1 MPTVLARPTDVP
13 TLVADHL
20 PHTSERD
27 RRRAFTV
34 PRLSSGRYL
43 AVEDG
48 AELVIIELGERPLR
62 LGRSPTAD
70 VMLEHLSVSRRHAVV
85 ATRCDVVVVLDDRS
99 LNGVLVN
106 GERVGGGARPRRRD
120 PPGRRRDPLPR
131 DPLTPT
137 RGPVPWQNRPPW
149 HGTPGSSAGCSRS

>member
-1 MPTVLARPTDVP
+1 MEALRERLDSAGRLPAMPNVLAPATDTP

-20 PHTSERD
+20 PLTGDRD

-48 AELVIIELGERPLR
+48 EELVVIGIGSRPLH
-62 LGRSPTAD
+62 LGRSPAAD

-85 ATRCDVVVVLDDRS
+85 ATRGEVVVVLDDRS
-99 LNGVLVN
+99 LNGIVVN
-106 GERVGGGARPRRRD
+106 GERVGEAV
-120 PPGRRRDPLPR
+120 LA
-131 DPLTPT
+131 
-137 RGPVPWQNRPPW
+137 
-149 HGTPGSSAGCSRS
+149 HGDEIRLGDVSIHFLDIG

>member
-1 MPTVLARPTDVP
+1 MPTVLAPRTDAP

-20 PHTSERD
+20 PRTSDRD

-48 AELVIIELGERPLR
+48 DELVITPIGSRPLR
-62 LGRSPTAD
+62 LGRSPAAD

-85 ATRCDVVVVLDDRS
+85 ATRGEVVVVLDDRS
-99 LNGVLVN
+99 LNGVVVN
-106 GERVGGGARPRRRD
+106 GDRVGEAV
-120 PPGRRRDPLPR
+120 LA
-131 DPLTPT
+131 
-137 RGPVPWQNRPPW
+137 
-149 HGTPGSSAGCSRS
+149 HGDEIRLGDVAMRFLDIP

>member
-1 MPTVLARPTDVP
+1 MPTVLAHPTDAP
-13 TLVADHL
+13 TLAADHL
-20 PHTSERD
+20 PHTSDRD

-48 AELVIIELGERPLR
+48 DELVIIAIGSRPLR

-85 ATRCDVVVVLDDRS
+85 ATRDDLVVVLDDRS
-99 LNGVLVN
+99 LNGVHVN
-106 GERVGGGARPRRRD
+106 GERVGEAV
-120 PPGRRRDPLPR
+120 LA
-131 DPLTPT
+131 
-137 RGPVPWQNRPPW
+137 
-149 HGTPGSSAGCSRS
+149 HGDEIRLGDVTIRFLEMP

>member
-1 MPTVLARPTDVP
+1 MPTLLTPPTDAP

-20 PHTSERD
+20 PRTSDRD

-48 AELVIIELGERPLR
+48 DELVITPIGSRPLR
-62 LGRSPTAD
+62 LGRSPAAD

-85 ATRCDVVVVLDDRS
+85 ATRGEVVVVLDDRS
-99 LNGVLVN
+99 LNGVVVN
-106 GERVGGGARPRRRD
+106 GDRVGEAV
-120 PPGRRRDPLPR
+120 LA
-131 DPLTPT
+131 
-137 RGPVPWQNRPPW
+137 
-149 HGTPGSSAGCSRS
+149 HGDEIRLGDVAIRFLDIH

>member
-1 MPTVLARPTDVP
+1 MAALRERLDSAGRLPAMPSVLAPPTDTP

-20 PHTSERD
+20 PHTSDRD

-48 AELVIIELGERPLR
+48 DELVVIDLGDKPLR

-85 ATRCDVVVVLDDRS
+85 ATRGDVVVVLDDRS

-106 GERVGGGARPRRRD
+106 GERVGEAV
-120 PPGRRRDPLPR
+120 LA
-131 DPLTPT
+131 
-137 RGPVPWQNRPPW
+137 
-149 HGTPGSSAGCSRS
+149 HGDEIRLGDVAIRFLEIT

>member
-1 MPTVLARPTDVP
+1 MGSAGTLPRMPSVLAHPTDAP

-20 PHTSERD
+20 PRTSDRD
-27 RRRAFTV
+27 RRRATFTV

-48 AELVIIELGERPLR
+48 EEVVVIEIGSRPLH
-62 LGRSPTAD
+62 LGRSPAAN

-85 ATRCDVVVVLDDRS
+85 ATRGEVVVVLDDRS

-106 GERVGGGARPRRRD
+106 GERVGEAV
-120 PPGRRRDPLPR
+120 LA
-131 DPLTPT
+131 
-137 RGPVPWQNRPPW
+137 
-149 HGTPGSSAGCSRS
+149 HGDEIRLGDVSVRFLDIP

>member
-1 MPTVLARPTDVP
+1 MPHVLAPRTDTP

-20 PHTSERD
+20 PHTSDRD

-48 AELVIIELGERPLR
+48 AELVIIELGAHPLH
-62 LGRSPTAD
+62 LGRSPAAD

-85 ATRCDVVVVLDDRS
+85 ATRGDVVVVLDDRS
-99 LNGVLVN
+99 LNGVVVN
-106 GERVGGGARPRRRD
+106 GERVGEAV
-120 PPGRRRDPLPR
+120 LA
-131 DPLTPT
+131 
-137 RGPVPWQNRPPW
+137 
-149 HGTPGSSAGCSRS
+149 HGDEIRLGDVAIRYLEIP

>member
-1 MPTVLARPTDVP
+1 MPPVLAPRIDTP

-20 PHTSERD
+20 PHTSDRD

-48 AELVIIELGERPLR
+48 AELVIIELGARPLH
-62 LGRSPTAD
+62 LGRSPAAD
-70 VMLEHLSVSRRHAVV
+70 VMLEHVSVSRRHAVV
-85 ATRCDVVVVLDDRS
+85 ATRGDVVVVLDDRS

-106 GERVGGGARPRRRD
+106 GERVGESVLA
-120 PPGRRRDPLPR
+120 
-131 DPLTPT
+131 
-137 RGPVPWQNRPPW
+137 
-149 HGTPGSSAGCSRS
+149 HGDEIRLGDVAIRYLEIP

>member
-1 MPTVLARPTDVP
+1 MPTVLAHPTDAP
-13 TLVADHL
+13 TLAADHL
-20 PHTSERD
+20 PHTSDRD

-48 AELVIIELGERPLR
+48 DELVIIAIGSRPLR

-85 ATRCDVVVVLDDRS
+85 ATRDDLVVVLDDRS
-99 LNGVLVN
+99 LNGVHVN
-106 GERVGGGARPRRRD
+106 GERVVEAV
-120 PPGRRRDPLPR
+120 LA
-131 DPLTPT
+131 
-137 RGPVPWQNRPPW
+137 
-149 HGTPGSSAGCSRS
+149 HGDEIRLGDVTIRFLEMP

>member
-1 MPTVLARPTDVP
+1 METLRVRLDSAGRLPAMPSVLAHPTDTT

-20 PHTSERD
+20 PHTSDRD

-34 PRLSSGRYL
+34 PRLSTGRYL

-48 AELVIIELGERPLR
+48 DELVVIDIGSKPLH

-85 ATRCDVVVVLDDRS
+85 VTRGDVVVVLDDRS
-99 LNGVLVN
+99 LNGIVVN
-106 GERVGGGARPRRRD
+106 GERVGEAV
-120 PPGRRRDPLPR
+120 LA
-131 DPLTPT
+131 
-137 RGPVPWQNRPPW
+137 
-149 HGTPGSSAGCSRS
+149 HGDEIRLGEVSIRFLDIH